1 MLQELFK
8 GGRELFKV
16 GKYSREETI
25 QNRKL
30 YREISC
36 LKSENTYLGADSSH
50 DSHAD
55 LLDPTKVGEH
65 NKDN

>member
-1 MLQELFK
+1 MTCDEQDI
-8 GGRELFKV
+8 GQ
-16 GKYSREETI
+16 Y
-25 QNRKL
+25 
-30 YREISC
+30 

-50 DSHAD
+50 DSHDD